1 MKTSKAVISTEEQQV
16 ACEEG
21 CWGFRASLS
30 FRRKRGK
37 DRLGGR
43 KGEGRLGRLFWPRVS
58 ASAPRTRTPSANRL
72 RSPGLPEEYQSP
84 GFQRQA
90 FQARLLVTARRPRW
104 GQACPRAHILLVQP
118 GPRGPNT
125 PGMLAAS
132 LHPSSSQTLLHLWSQ
147 RQSSAWRWQK
157 GARPFLPRP
166 LTSTLM
172 VPSSQKEMLKT
183 LT

>member
-1 MKTSKAVISTEEQQV
+1 MRRGAGASEPVFHSGEKEARTGWGEEKEREGWEGSSGPEFLPLHPELELQV
-16 ACEEG
+16 PTD
-21 CWGFRASLS
+21 S
-30 FRRKRGK
+30 
-37 DRLGGR
+37 D
-43 KGEGRLGRLFWPRVS
+43 P
-58 ASAPRTRTPSANRL
+58 
-72 RSPGLPEEYQSP
+72 PGLPEEYQSP

-104 GQACPRAHILLVQP
+104 GQACPQAHILLVQP